1 MELDDRQTN
10 GHARVVRPE
19 GRLDM
24 ASAPALRHQMRQL
37 MDSGVAKL
45 VLDLSGVSF
54 VDSSGLGA
62 IISGLKLARQ
72 AGGDLRIACAN
83 QQVLVVLD
91 LTSLNQVLQPFPTV
105 EAALTDRCFHIWPKY
120 PGSCAGRPTSGQP
133 QSPAKPKY
141 SPAATTRFL
150 SSNTRPATITV
161 SG

>member
-1 MELDDRQTN
+1 MNLQEARLELDDQQSEN
-10 GHARVVRPE
+10 GHARVMRPE

-37 MDSGVAKL
+37 MDSGVSKL

-83 QQVLVVLD
+83 QQVLVDLD
-91 LTSLNQVLQPFPTV
+91 LTSLNQVLQPYPSV
-105 EAALTDRCFHIWPKY
+105 QEALTDF
-120 PGSCAGRPTSGQP
+120 
-133 QSPAKPKY
+133 
-141 SPAATTRFL
+141 
-150 SSNTRPATITV
+150 
-161 SG
+161 

>member
-1 MELDDRQTN
+1 VASVIADGLGRAVPVVPNVINSLQEARLELDDRQSN
-10 GHARVVRPE
+10 GHAQVVRPE

-91 LTSLNQVLQPFPTV
+91 LTSLNQVLQPYPTV
-105 EAALTDRCFHIWPKY
+105 EAALTDF
-120 PGSCAGRPTSGQP
+120 
-133 QSPAKPKY
+133 
-141 SPAATTRFL
+141 
-150 SSNTRPATITV
+150 
-161 SG
+161 